1 MEINFEPTYSGL
13 FVALSIILAAGISYF
28 LYFRNTDSVSL
39 TTTQRV
45 FLAIL
50 RGLSLFLIFLFLLS
64 PLIERTKK
72 IKQLPILAVAFDN
85 SQSVKSFA
93 TSYNELAKTLKNKFT
108 DDYQLEFW
116 SFGAK
121 VENTESFTGTDRRSD
136 YGQMLKTLKNNYLNK
151 NIGALVLFG
160 DGIYNQGQDPENFA
174 SGLKFPVY
182 SIGVG
187 DTTRKTDA
195 SIRNV
200 KTNKIAFLKNKFP
213 VEIEM
218 KFSKLK
224 NKIAYIDIENNHKS
238 VYSTTVSMTSDDDF
252 KLEFANLEASEVGLQ
267 HYKIKIRP
275 FDGEANLKNNEYE
288 FVIQIMENKQK
299 ILMLSDS
306 PHPDLGAIR
315 TSIKELQNY
324 DIKMITGNVIPDSLS
339 SYSLIVLNQIPSLK
353 NAASTVLSQIKAS
366 RIPVL
371 FLVGPNS
378 MLAQL
383 NSLDMGL
390 KISSSTNTEEVQSAF
405 DSNFSFFV
413 LSDATKE
420 IIESSP
426 PLLSPFGNTEL
437 APTIQNLA
445 YQNIRNIRTNK
456 TMMAF
461 GGDKGRKVGFIV
473 GEGLWRWRLYDF
485 QLNGNHEAFDEL
497 VQKTIQY
504 LALKEKEDNFNVYH
518 LALFQET
525 DNIELTAE
533 LYNDSY
539 QLVNSP
545 DVSIR
550 IKNDSLKE
558 FTYLFDRT
566 DDYYRLNAGNLE
578 PGDYTFEADTKLGNQ
593 SFTEKGNFSIV
604 KNEIEIQNNQ
614 ADFGV
619 LYQLSQ
625 QTGGQF
631 YPFENYGTLLDAIK
645 GNKQI
650 TAQQHKQTLQ
660 IEWINLKL
668 LFFLLILL
676 FGAEWFYR
684 KYWGI
689 Y

>member
-1 MEINFEPTYSGL
+1 MEINFEPNYSGL
-13 FVALSIILAAGISYF
+13 FVALSIILAVGISYF
-28 LYFRNTDSVSL
+28 IYFRNTDSVSL
-39 TTTQRV
+39 TTTQKT

-72 IKQLPILAVAFDN
+72 IKQLPIIAVAFDN

-93 TSYNELAKTLKNKFT
+93 ASYDELVKMLKNKFI

-151 NIGALVLFG
+151 NIGALILFG

-213 VEIEM
+213 VEIEL

-238 VYSTTVSMTSDDDF
+238 VYSTTVSITSDDDF
-252 KLEFANLEASEVGLQ
+252 KLEFANLEASKVGMQ

-275 FDGEANLKNNEYE
+275 FEGEANLKNNEYE

-299 ILMLSDS
+299 ILMLSDG

-315 TSIKELQNY
+315 ISVKELQNY
-324 DIKMITGNVIPDSLS
+324 DVKILTGNTIPDSLA
-339 SYSLIVLNQIPSLK
+339 SYSLIILNQLPSVK
-353 NAASTVLSQIKAS
+353 NVASKLLNTIKES

-390 KISSSTNTEEVQSAF
+390 KISASTNTEEVQSAF
-405 DSNFSFFV
+405 DSNFSLFV

-437 APTIQNLA
+437 ATTIQNLA

-461 GGDKGRKVGFIV
+461 GADKGRKVGFIV

-485 QLNGNHEAFDEL
+485 QVNGNHEAFDEL

-504 LALKEKEDNFNVYH
+504 LALKENEDNFNVYH
-518 LALFQET
+518 PALFQET

-578 PGDYTFEADTKLGNQ
+578 PGDYTFEADTKLGTQ

-619 LYQLSQ
+619 LFQLSQ

-631 YPFENYGTLLDAIK
+631 YPFENRGSLFDAIK
-645 GNKQI
+645 TNKQI
-650 TAQQHKQTLQ
+650 TVQQHKQTLQ
-660 IEWINLKL
+660 TEWINLKG

-676 FGAEWFYR
+676 LGAEWFYR

>member
-1 MEINFEPTYSGL
+1 
-13 FVALSIILAAGISYF
+13 
-28 LYFRNTDSVSL
+28 VSL
-39 TTTQRV
+39 TTTQKV
-45 FLAIL
+45 FLAFL
-50 RGLSLFLIFLFLLS
+50 RFFSLFLIFLFLLS

-85 SQSVKSFA
+85 SQSVQ
-93 TSYNELAKTLKNKFT
+93 SYAASYSQLSLALKDRFT

-116 SFGAK
+116 SFGGK

-136 YGQMLKTLKNNYLNK
+136 YGQMLKSLKNNYINK
-151 NIGALVLFG
+151 NIGALILFG
-160 DGIYNQGQDPENFA
+160 DGIYNQGQDPLNFA
-174 SGLKFPVY
+174 PALKFPVY
-182 SIGVG
+182 SVGVG

-195 SIRNV
+195 IIRNV
-200 KTNKIAFLKNKFP
+200 KTNKVAFLKNKFP

-218 KFSKLK
+218 KFLKLK
-224 NKIAYIDIENNHKS
+224 NKIAYIDIENNQKS
-238 VYSTTVSMTSDDDF
+238 VYSSTISITSNDNF
-252 KLEFANLEASEVGLQ
+252 KLEFVNLEASEVGMQ

-288 FVIQIMENKQK
+288 FVIQILENKQK
-299 ILMLSDS
+299 ILMLSDG

-315 TSIKELQNY
+315 TSLKEFQNY
-324 DIKMITGNVIPDSLS
+324 EVKLLTGNDVPDSLS
-339 SYSLIVLNQIPSLK
+339 SYSLIILNQLPSAK
-353 NAASTVLSQIKAS
+353 NVASKLLTKINDS
-366 RIPVL
+366 RIPIL

-390 KISSSTNTEEVQSAF
+390 KIAASKNTEEVQSTF
-405 DSNFSFFV
+405 DSNFSLFV

-420 IIESSP
+420 IIESAP

-437 APTIQNLA
+437 TPTLQNLSL
-445 YQNIRNIRTNK
+445 QNIRNIKTNK

-461 GGDKGRKVGFIV
+461 GADKGRKVGFIV
-473 GEGLWRWRLYDF
+473 GEGLWRWRLYDY
-485 QLNGNHEAFDEL
+485 QLNGNHEAFNEL
-497 VQKTIQY
+497 AQKTIQY
-504 LALKEKEDNFNVYH
+504 LALKENEDNFNVYH
-518 LALFQET
+518 PALFQET
-525 DNIELTAE
+525 DNVEFTAE

-539 QLVNSP
+539 QLVSSP

-550 IKNDSLKE
+550 IKNDGLKE
-558 FTYLFDRT
+558 FSYLFDRT
-566 DDYYRLNAGNLE
+566 DNYYRLNAGNLE
-578 PGDYTFEADTKLGNQ
+578 PGDYTFEAETQLGNQ
-593 SFTEKGNFSIV
+593 HFTEKGNFSIV

-619 LYQLSQ
+619 LFQLAH

-631 YPFENYGTLLDAIK
+631 YPFENYGTLVDDIK
-645 GNKQI
+645 ANKQI
-650 TAQQHKQTLQ
+650 TVQQHKQTLQ
-660 IEWINLKL
+660 TEWINLKL